1 MTLTDFAHETTHPP
15 APLLKRLRIAGVRL
29 ADALL
34 IAAILGLVM
43 LVSLPR
49 IEAYARAS
57 NERDAVLATALLG
70 DRLGSED
77 GSAVQGGQDLP
88 SLVAGDWHLSHRL
101 RDARRIPDTS
111 LLLYHGYH
119 YSLDVRSGEILAWPR
134 RAGGTGQTVY
144 RWTRQAGLQRMA
156 NQAGQWTGTEVPP
169 GTGEAWQSLS
179 DDG

>member
-1 MTLTDFAHETTHPP
+1 MTDFAHESTHRP

-34 IAAILGLVM
+34 IAAILSLVM

-70 DRLGSED
+70 ERLGSE
-77 GSAVQGGQDLP
+77 GGAAVPGGLDLP
-88 SLVAGDWHLSHRL
+88 ALVAADRHLSHRL
-101 RDARRIPDTS
+101 RDARRIPDTG

-119 YSLDVRSGEILAWPR
+119 YSLDVASGEVLAWPR

-144 RWTRQAGLQRMA
+144 RWTRQSGMQHMA
-156 NQAGQWTGTEVPP
+156 NQAGLWTGTEFPP
-169 GTGEAWQSLS
+169 GTDEAWRGMA
-179 DDG
+179 DGE